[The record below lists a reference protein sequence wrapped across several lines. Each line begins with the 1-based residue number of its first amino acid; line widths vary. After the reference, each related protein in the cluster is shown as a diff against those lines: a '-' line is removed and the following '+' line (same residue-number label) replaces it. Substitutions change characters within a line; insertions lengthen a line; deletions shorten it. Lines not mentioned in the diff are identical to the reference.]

1 MAHLSIGFFVE
12 PTVFADVT
20 DNMTIANEEI
30 FGPVMQILK
39 FKDMDEIIHRANL
52 TEYGL
57 AASVFTKDIEKVGLR
72 VTILLAA
79 TDASVFSDKQHRDE
93 CT

>member
-1 MAHLSIGFFVE
+1 ME

-20 DNMTIANEEI
+20 DSMRIANEEI

-39 FKDMDEIIHRANL
+39 FEDMDEIIARSNL

-57 AASVFTKDIEKVGLR
+57 AASVFTKDVEKVGR
-72 VTILLAA
+72 IC
-79 TDASVFSDKQHRDE
+79 RD
-93 CT
+93 T